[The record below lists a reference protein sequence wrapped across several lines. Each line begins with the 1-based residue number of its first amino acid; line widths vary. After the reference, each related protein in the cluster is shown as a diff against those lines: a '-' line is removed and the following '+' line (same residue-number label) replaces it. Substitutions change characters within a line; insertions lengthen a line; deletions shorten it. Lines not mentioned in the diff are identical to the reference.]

1 MAVKLVNMAIDR
13 MTREDLNT
21 LADEL
26 EVDRTKLYDVGCMFD
41 PFVWWI

>member
-13 MTREDLNT
+13 MTREDLNA

-26 EVDRTKLYDVGCMFD
+26 EVDRTKLYDVGRMFD
-41 PFVWWI
+41 DFVWWI